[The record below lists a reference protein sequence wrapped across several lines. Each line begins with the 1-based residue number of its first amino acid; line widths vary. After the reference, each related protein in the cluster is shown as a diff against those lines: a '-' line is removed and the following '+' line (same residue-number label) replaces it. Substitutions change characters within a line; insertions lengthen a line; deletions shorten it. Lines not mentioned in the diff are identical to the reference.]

1 MKYSPSE
8 IDSILGTIE
17 IIVDTREQN
26 TAALRKRI
34 AGFGCPAVRQ
44 KLDFGDYSFTYTLP
58 DGTVLNGQN
67 IAVVERK
74 MDLDELAAC
83 FTKSRA
89 RYQREFER
97 AAAAG
102 TKVHTIIER
111 ASYEKIYNKKY
122 ISKLNPKSLMASYL
136 SWADRYNIQLH
147 FCEPETT
154 PKLIHDIMH
163 YALREHLLNQE

>member
-8 IDSILGTIE
+8 IDSILSTIN

-26 TAALRKRI
+26 TAALKRRI

-44 KLDFGDYSFTYTLP
+44 KLDFGDYSFTFTLP
-58 DGTVLNGQN
+58 DGTVQNGQN

-74 MDLDELAAC
+74 MDLDELASC

-89 RYQREFER
+89 RYKREFER
-97 AAAAG
+97 ATAAG

-111 ASYEKIYNKKY
+111 ASYEKIYGKRY
-122 ISKLNPKSLMASYL
+122 ISRLNPKSFIASYL
-136 SWADRYNIQLH
+136 SWAGRYNIQLH

-154 PKLIHDIMH
+154 PALIHDIMH
-163 YALREHLLNQE
+163 YSLREYLLNLE